1 MAKSPL
7 AVMPFLTALAAKLKP
22 LREAERA
29 VMLDLKKKEK
39 EASGEEFDGQLNGW
53 DFRYYVR
60 MVKEQNYQL
69 DDTALQE
76 YFPLDVVTEGLLST
90 YQELLGLSFT
100 QIENAE
106 VWHEETLMYEVRNS
120 DAPGDG
126 REAGAL
132 VGYFYLDMFPREGKY
147 GHAACWGLQPGCVLP
162 DGSRQLPVSACLQLH
177 KADR

>member
-1 MAKSPL
+1 
-7 AVMPFLTALAAKLKP
+7 
-22 LREAERA
+22 
-29 VMLDLKKKEK
+29 
-39 EASGEEFDGQLNGW
+39 
-53 DFRYYVR
+53 

-76 YFPLDVVTEGLLST
+76 YFPLDVVTQGLLST

-106 VWHEETLMYEVRNS
+106 VWHEDTRMYEVRNS

-126 REAGAL
+126 RTAGAL

-147 GHAACWGLQPGCVLP
+147 GHAACWGLQPGCALP
-162 DGSRQLPVSACLQLH
+162 DGSRQLPVSACVCNFTKPTADKPSLLRHNEVETFFHEFGHCMHGLCSERPSFSRFAGVQLIGH
-177 KADR
+177 ARNNM